1 MTDEQVHGTTRSA
14 NEGAGLAHGTADDD
28 IKRITPADFASL
40 DFSSVTLLD
49 LREPDEVLVHGIEGA
64 INIPFEQIGKRLGQV
79 PNDKPV
85 IVFCRVGDWSE
96 QVTEILADRGYDAI
110 NLDGGFQ
117 AYRDYLRAHGNN
129 NGDTAA
135 PSSART
141 SSSTHVSNDV
151 HTSNSASVSGATI
164 TIPTAAQQ
172 LSVGST
178 SVGSANAAS
187 ATADRVNESS
197 ANNSRVN
204 TIADGAD
211 STVSTDSAVSAVET
225 PAATRVFVDAKGL
238 KCPGPIVK
246 VADTLRPLPIGT
258 RLTAE
263 ATEDAFL
270 SDIAIWCER
279 TGNRLVDLNRSED
292 GVIHVVID
300 KLAEMPQLGSSA
312 AVCPSGIG
320 VKASVAA
327 NGQASVGQTG
337 TAGHAG
343 VAGQASSIGQ
353 AGVACQSGT
362 TAQEQTLAVNPDGG
376 DIRHDKTFVVFS
388 GDLDKTIAVFI
399 MANGA
404 AAMGRKVTIFFTFW
418 GLNILRKPKH
428 VRVRKSLIEHMFG
441 MMMPRGTKKL
451 GLSRMNMGGIGAKM
465 IRWIMKSKNVESLE
479 SLMQQ
484 AVDHGVRLVA
494 CQMSMD
500 IMGIRKEELIDGVEL
515 GGVSTFL
522 GSGETS
528 DMSLFV

>member
-1 MTDEQVHGTTRSA
+1 MTDKHIDSP
-14 NEGAGLAHGTADDD
+14 LADDD
-28 IKRITPADFASL
+28 GDAIKRITPARFAEL
-40 DFSSVTLLD
+40 DKSTVTLLD
-49 LREPDEVLVHGIEGA
+49 LREPDEVLVHGLDGA
-64 INIPFEQIGKRLGQV
+64 INIPFNQIGTRLSQV

-85 IVFCRVGDWSE
+85 VVFCRVGDWGE

-117 AYRDYLRAHGNN
+117 AYREYLASLPQQRENDVDDGDARPEKQAKGSAATLSIPAASHGS
-129 NGDTAA
+129 NGDT
-135 PSSART
+135 
-141 SSSTHVSNDV
+141 
-151 HTSNSASVSGATI
+151 
-164 TIPTAAQQ
+164 
-172 LSVGST
+172 
-178 SVGSANAAS
+178 
-187 ATADRVNESS
+187 
-197 ANNSRVN
+197 
-204 TIADGAD
+204 DGAQPH
-211 STVSTDSAVSAVET
+211 A
-225 PAATRVFVDAKGL
+225 VFVDAKGL

-270 SDIAIWCER
+270 SDIAVWCER
-279 TGNRLVDLNRSED
+279 TGNHLVSLERDEN

-300 KLAEMPQLGSSA
+300 KTAHMPAPGAPA
-312 AVCPSGIG
+312 AACPSSPAGRA
-320 VKASVAA
+320 VSAETPAA
-327 NGQASVGQTG
+327 APQQTG
-337 TAGHAG
+337 F
-343 VAGQASSIGQ
+343 
-353 AGVACQSGT
+353 
-362 TAQEQTLAVNPDGG
+362 NPDGG
-376 DIRHDKTFVVFS
+376 DVRHDKTFVVFS

-418 GLNILRKPKH
+418 GLNILRKPKR
-428 VRVRKSLIEHMFG
+428 VRVRKTLIERMFG
-441 MMMPRGTKKL
+441 MMMPRGTRKL

-479 SLMQQ
+479 SLMKQ
-484 AVDHGVRLVA
+484 ATDHGVRLVA

-500 IMGIRKEELIDGVEL
+500 IMGIHQEELIDGVEL

>member
-1 MTDEQVHGTTRSA
+1 MPIGAAA
-14 NEGAGLAHGTADDD
+14 NDDD
-28 IKRITPADFASL
+28 IKRITPAAFAAL
-40 DFSSVTLLD
+40 DFSTVTLLD
-49 LREPDEVLVHGIEGA
+49 LREPDEVLVHGIDGA
-64 INIPFEQIGKRLGQV
+64 INIPFNQIGKRLSQV
-79 PNDKPV
+79 PQDKPV

-96 QVTEILADRGYDAI
+96 EVTEILADRGYDAI

-117 AYRDYLRAHGNN
+117 AYREYLREQEQSGKDSNASEATNV
-129 NGDTAA
+129 GDTA
-135 PSSART
+135 SANAD
-141 SSSTHVSNDV
+141 SA
-151 HTSNSASVSGATI
+151 HTAAVN
-164 TIPTAAQQ
+164 IPVAAQQ
-172 LSVGST
+172 LSVHSAGASNGTTDTANATDNATDST
-178 SVGSANAAS
+178 GSA
-187 ATADRVNESS
+187 
-197 ANNSRVN
+197 
-204 TIADGAD
+204 AD
-211 STVSTDSAVSAVET
+211 SKTGKH
-225 PAATRVFVDAKGL
+225 VFVDAKGL

-246 VADTLRPLPIGT
+246 IADTLRPLPIGT

-270 SDIAIWCER
+270 SDIAVWCER
-279 TGNRLVDLNRSED
+279 TGNRLVELNRD
-292 GVIHVVID
+292 DTGVIHVIID
-300 KLAEMPQLGSSA
+300 KTAPAAKPGEPAIACSAAGAAAASANVASSA
-312 AVCPSGIG
+312 NVAVT
-320 VKASVAA
+320 AA
-327 NGQASVGQTG
+327 
-337 TAGHAG
+337 
-343 VAGQASSIGQ
+343 
-353 AGVACQSGT
+353 
-362 TAQEQTLAVNPDGG
+362 NPDGG

-404 AAMGRKVTIFFTFW
+404 AAMGRKVTVFFTFW

-500 IMGIRKEELIDGVEL
+500 IMGIHKEELIDGVEL